1 MNQNIKNNH
10 RGLRRIS
17 FITLIAIYVLIL
29 VGGIVRSTGS
39 GMGCP
44 DWPKCFGQ
52 WVPPTSVDQLPDD
65 YQQQY
70 TDQRMVKNAKFAN
83 YLQALGFEQ
92 KADELLADE
101 TILHETPFN
110 VYKTWVEYINR
121 LVGSLIGL
129 LTILTVIAAF
139 PHLKTKKHVFYV
151 ALASLILVVFQGWL
165 GSIVVSTNLLPWM
178 VTVHMIPALVI
189 VVMLIYLV
197 IKSENYT
204 QMVVFSQKNLAINIV
219 LGICILLL
227 FIQIILGTQVRE
239 AIDVIALRLTEVD
252 RASWISNLGLEF
264 LIHRSFS
271 WMIVISHGVL
281 MYLLFKGNKIQL
293 NSVFGGLM
301 AMVLLSVG
309 TGVVMAYLGIPAFIQ
324 PLHLVLAFILFGM
337 QFWILFKTNMQADSS
352 TNNGN

>member
-1 MNQNIKNNH
+1 M
-10 RGLRRIS
+10 
-17 FITLIAIYVLIL
+17 
-29 VGGIVRSTGS
+29 RSTGS

-52 WVPPTSVDQLPDD
+52 WVPPTSVDQLPED
-65 YQQQY
+65 YQQKY
-70 TDQRMVKNAKFAN
+70 TGERVVKNAKFAN
-83 YLQALGFEQ
+83 YLRALGFDE
-92 KADELLADE
+92 KADELLEDKS
-101 TILHETPFN
+101 ILHETPFN

-121 LVGSLIGL
+121 VVGSLIGL
-129 LTILTVIAAF
+129 LSILTVIAAF
-139 PHLKTKKHVFYV
+139 PHLKTQKHVFYV

-178 VTVHMIPALVI
+178 VTIHMIPALVI

-197 IKSENYT
+197 IKSKNYSEAIVLSKENR
-204 QMVVFSQKNLAINIV
+204 SINIV
-219 LGICILLL
+219 LGLCILLL

-239 AIDVIALRLTEVD
+239 AIDVIAHRLTEID
-252 RASWISNLGLEF
+252 RRSWVSNLGLEF

-281 MYLLFKGNKIQL
+281 MYLLFKRKGIQL
-293 NSVFGGLM
+293 NSVYGGLV
-301 AMVLLSVG
+301 AMLLLSVG

-324 PLHLVLAFILFGM
+324 PLHLVLAFILFGL
-337 QFWILFKTNMQADSS
+337 QFWILFKTNMQTDNS